1 MIEDTSSNTRNA
13 VRPVPASAGPFREA
27 RSRKHTLVLAVGLSF
42 GSAIALGLTRFSYAL
57 LLPAMKADLGWSFA
71 QAGAMNTANALG
83 YLLGALTFP
92 LVSRRWPAGVC
103 FIAGCILTALLM
115 TMGGLVSDTHAL
127 LAQRVVTGFSSAS
140 IFVGGSVLAA
150 RLASAHPRDA
160 GLVLGL
166 YYGGAGVGIIAAA
179 LLVPITTLSGVHG
192 WQWAWFALAAACVL
206 AAVAATAAAR
216 SIETSHPAPVV
227 SALNAA
233 SSTLKE
239 PLPWARIGFMLA
251 GYGLFGVGYIGYMTF
266 LIALLRAAGMSAA
279 VVTAFYVLLG
289 VATIGSAKIWS
300 GVLNRMRGGQALAV
314 FNGLLAFATLMPA
327 LFTQPSVA
335 FVSGALF
342 GATFLSA
349 VASTTAFVRHNLP
362 AAQWTRGIGAF
373 TIVFAFGQIVGPIV
387 IGWISDGAGLA
398 RGLVYSSILLATGA
412 VLAALQKPLRV

>member
-1 MIEDTSSNTRNA
+1 MIDDTHSTVAQRI
-13 VRPVPASAGPFREA
+13 PASAGPLHEV
-27 RSRKHTLVLAVGLSF
+27 RSRQYTLVLAVGLSF
-42 GSAIALGLTRFSYAL
+42 GTAIALGLTRFSYAL
-57 LLPAMKADLGWSFA
+57 LLPPMKADLGWSFA

-92 LVSRRWPAGVC
+92 LISRRWPAGVC

-115 TMGGLVSDTHAL
+115 TVGGFVSDTHAL
-127 LAQRVVTGFSSAS
+127 LAQRVVTGISSAS

-179 LLVPITTLSGVHG
+179 LLVPITTLDGPHG
-192 WQWAWFALAAACVL
+192 WQWAWFALAGACAL
-206 AAVAATAAAR
+206 ASIAATAAAR
-216 SIETSHPAPVV
+216 RIQSSDRAPAV
-227 SALNAA
+227 SAASAA
-233 SSTLKE
+233 FSTHGDR
-239 PLPWARIGFMLA
+239 LPWTRLGFMLA
-251 GYGLFGVGYIGYMTF
+251 GYGFFGVGYIGYMTF

-289 VATIGSAKIWS
+289 LATIGSARIWS
-300 GVLNRMRGGQALAV
+300 GLLNRMRGGQALAV
-314 FNGLLAFATLMPA
+314 FNGLLAFATVMPA
-327 LFTQPSVA
+327 LFTQPAVA

-362 AAQWTRGIGAF
+362 AAQWTRGIGTF
-373 TIVFAFGQIVGPIV
+373 TIVFAFGQIVGPVV

-398 RGLVYSSILLATGA
+398 RGLVYSSALLAAGA
-412 VLAALQKPLRV
+412 VLAALQKPLRN